1 MLLCVCVCVCVQ
13 LIELLVVVF
22 ACVAVL
28 CVLPICVEKEGES
41 DAGAGAGSSSSGA
54 GAGLGDVQEV
64 QTQQNMQDS
73 TQQQAPV
80 HSTDSNINSA
90 ILQLLMQTVE
100 KEDGPGYHVSNTD
113 AYSGG
118 RALQKQQQQQQ
129 HSFVGHSGRL
139 DGGEEQEYDNGEED
153 VRGLSAEDKKIKVR
167 YTRARRHAHA
177 HEHERTHTQ

>member
-1 MLLCVCVCVCVQ
+1 MCVNRNIGCFIC
-13 LIELLVVVF
+13 LR
-22 ACVAVL
+22 VL
-28 CVLPICVEKEGES
+28 CVLTIRVEEEGGS

-80 HSTDSNINSA
+80 HRNINSA

-118 RALQKQQQQQQ
+118 RALQKQQQQQR

-139 DGGEEQEYDNGEED
+139 DGGEEQEYDNGDED
-153 VRGLSAEDKKIKVR
+153 VRNLSAEDKKSKVR